1 MRPWLPLISVAA
13 AATIVWLGVE
23 TRRLAELAGGF
34 EREAQLAQAQ
44 LARAHLTAVPAP
56 ATPAAAMAAAPAPA
70 PVASTDQD
78 PVAYAQ
84 MALELATTRSQLAAV
99 TKLLEQRNAEAER
112 RAAAVDRDNA
122 ANLQPVPEG
131 VRRCLQSLQDCLRE
145 EGFTAYRFLGAA
157 RLDGEGLHEVE
168 LLDTAGAEFGA
179 TFLSAAR
186 MTASLDRASG
196 RLELRF
202 FDGHRTVAGVR
213 EAIGADG
220 FPLVFAEV
228 DGRAIEARLPYLVR
242 AEGQYPEPV
251 ADDRRR
257 PTDLDPISRRQW
269 FDRFDRL
276 LATAGTNP
284 RWRLSRFRGL
294 DRGDFLDVE
303 LVGADA
309 RNRVV
314 AGAHCAR
321 MAVEVDARGVVSLWL
336 RSGVLQNEGVE
347 SSINAEGYRMLLP
360 NLTPKQATDAM
371 LGMVVHK

>member
-1 MRPWLPLISVAA
+1 MRLWLPLISFAA
-13 AATIVWLGVE
+13 AATIVWLGAE

-34 EREAQLAQAQ
+34 EREAQLARAQ
-44 LARAHLTAVPAP
+44 L
-56 ATPAAAMAAAPAPA
+56 AAAPAPA
-70 PVASTDQD
+70 PPAAALAATAGPPPAAPIDQD

-84 MALELATTRSQLAAV
+84 MALELATTRTQLAAV

-157 RLDGEGLHEVE
+157 RLDADGLHEVE
-168 LLDTAGAEFGA
+168 LLDTASAEFGA
-179 TFLSAAR
+179 TFVSAAR

-220 FPLVFAEV
+220 YPLVFPEV
-228 DGRAIEARLPYLVR
+228 DGRAIEAHLPYLVH
-242 AEGQYPEPV
+242 AEGQYPDPA

-276 LATAGTNP
+276 LAAAGTTP

-314 AGAHCAR
+314 AAAHCAR

-336 RSGVLQNEGVE
+336 RSGVLQNEGAE